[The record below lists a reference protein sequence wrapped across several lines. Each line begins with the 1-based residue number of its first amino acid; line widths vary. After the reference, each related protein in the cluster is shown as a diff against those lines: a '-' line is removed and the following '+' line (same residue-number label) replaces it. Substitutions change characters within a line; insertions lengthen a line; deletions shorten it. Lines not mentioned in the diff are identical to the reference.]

1 MHFDRTSTNVSA
13 DSARKAVAVQQ
24 ARQLLEQS
32 MGQPV
37 PAKLPADALRVST
50 VRAVAVG
57 PSPAYFLQSLNN
69 GAWGVYQTGTRNP
82 QYLSRALLWSKRTV
96 DLAPAA
102 YNSDTL
108 AHLLY
113 RLGFYSEAEARQAQ
127 AVAFALKDKTSPI
140 PYQQELQKV
149 RKRTL

>member
-1 MHFDRTSTNVSA
+1 MHFDRIITNVSA

-32 MGQPV
+32 TGPPV
-37 PAKLPADALRVST
+37 PANLPADAFRVST
-50 VRAVAVG
+50 VRAVTVD
-57 PSPAYFLQSLNN
+57 PSPASFLQSLNN
-69 GAWGVYQTGTRNP
+69 GAWGVYQTGSRNP

-113 RLGFYSEAEARQAQ
+113 RLDFYSEAEARQAQ

>member
-108 AHLLY
+108 AHLL
-113 RLGFYSEAEARQAQ
+113 
-127 AVAFALKDKTSPI
+127 
-140 PYQQELQKV
+140 
-149 RKRTL
+149 